1 MRTGA
6 RHCAFPSRSIS
17 LGQTVGLCASLSL
30 SEPARVFSVFATDGD
45 QSPPVNFQAG
55 MQQPG
60 ILQPAEADSTS
71 IGRRRFTE
79 QIERSQLWLWAMGRL
94 PLVSL

>member
-1 MRTGA
+1 MDSVATA
-6 RHCAFPSRSIS
+6 W
-17 LGQTVGLCASLSL
+17 L
-30 SEPARVFSVFATDGD
+30 SEPARGFSVLATDGD

-60 ILQPAEADSTS
+60 ILQPAEADSPS

-79 QIERSQLWLWAMGRL
+79 EAAQPLYAPVVRIEVRL
-94 PLVSL
+94 SENEDLYPSSRPVVRN